1 MPPGCGAR
9 TSTRTPGI
17 STDTSFIYICP
28 RTSKRDLPTDTFPLR
43 RCLYDARDLTLEQM
57 EGNHTIWIEK
67 YRPRKLDDIVGQKEI
82 VVRLQSYVKSG
93 SLPHLLFTG
102 SAGVGKTTAAVA
114 LAREF
119 FGEAWHM
126 NFREMNA
133 SDERGIDVVRN
144 QIKQFA
150 RTSPLAGA
158 TFKILFLDEADALT
172 TDAQAALRRTMET
185 YAHTCRFILSCNYS
199 SKIIDPIQSRCAIYR
214 FRPLDRDAVVEE
226 VQRIAAAEG
235 LTVTEGGLDAVV
247 YVAQGDMRKAI
258 NALQGAAIVSPT
270 IDESMIYAITSTARP
285 EEINELLDLAVAGDF
300 DGAER
305 SLEDLVRGRGIAP
318 NELINQCYRT
328 LIKRDMNRTLKVEM
342 IDALGET
349 DFRLS
354 EGASSEI
361 QLEAMVARFVLSAQ
375 KYT

>member
-1 MPPGCGAR
+1 M
-9 TSTRTPGI
+9 
-17 STDTSFIYICP
+17 
-28 RTSKRDLPTDTFPLR
+28 
-43 RCLYDARDLTLEQM
+43 QM

-67 YRPRKLDDIVGQKEI
+67 YRPRKLADIVGQTDI

-102 SAGVGKTTAAVA
+102 SAGIGKTTAAVA

-119 FGEAWHM
+119 FGDAWQM

-158 TFKILFLDEADALT
+158 SFKILFLDEADALT

-214 FRPLDRDAVVEE
+214 FRPLDREAIAIE
-226 VQRIAAAEG
+226 VGRIAADEG
-235 LTVTEGGLDAVV
+235 LKVSDDALDAIS

-258 NALQGAAIVSPT
+258 NALQGAAIISP
-270 IDESMIYAITSTARP
+270 AITAATVYETTSTAKP
-285 EEINELLDLAVAGDF
+285 EEITALLDLALDGDF
-300 DGAER
+300 EGAER
-305 SLEDLVRGRGIAP
+305 LLEALVRGRGIAP
-318 NELINQCYRT
+318 NELITQCYRT
-328 LIKRDMNRTLKVEM
+328 LVKREMNRGLKVEL

-354 EGASSEI
+354 EGASSDI
-361 QLEAMVARFVLSAQ
+361 QMEAMIARFVLAAE
-375 KYT
+375 KYA